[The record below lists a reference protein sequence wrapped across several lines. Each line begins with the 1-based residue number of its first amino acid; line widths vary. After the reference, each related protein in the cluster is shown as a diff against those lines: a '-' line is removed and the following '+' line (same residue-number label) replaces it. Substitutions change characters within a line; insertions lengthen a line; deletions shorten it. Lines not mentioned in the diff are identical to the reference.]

1 MENSTPTSNLPV
13 NAPAAAAPAPAA
25 TDPAPVLVIP
35 RTVFNY
41 VVIAIVF
48 FVLGAVVSAAG
59 SNALFNANSAENER
73 LVREAVAQAIQARG
87 DTAAAGSTD
96 PDPNQRY
103 DVSYDGDPF
112 LGAADAQVVIVEFS
126 DFNCGFCGRYARET
140 LQPLVD
146 AYGDRVRFV
155 YRDYPFLAATSLDAA
170 LAAQC
175 AHEQD
180 NFWGYHNALFSNQGQ
195 FSRETFL
202 NIAQNLK
209 LDMGAFT
216 SCLDSQKYRD
226 EIVED
231 ALAAQELGVRGT
243 PAFFVNGRFISGAQ
257 PYRVF
262 AQAIDAELA
271 ALAEAG
277 SS

>member
-1 MENSTPTSNLPV
+1 MGSPVDNSLPTANQPDSP
-13 NAPAAAAPAPAA
+13 AAPAPAA
-25 TDPAPVLVIP
+25 PADTPVLVIP

-48 FVLGAVVSAAG
+48 FVLGALTSAAG
-59 SNALFNANSAENER
+59 STALFNANSAENER
-73 LVREAVAQAIQARG
+73 LVREAVAQAVQARG
-87 DTAAAGSTD
+87 DTAAGSTE
-96 PDPNQRY
+96 PNPNQRY
-103 DVSYDGDPF
+103 DVSYEGDPF
-112 LGAADAQVVIVEFS
+112 LGTADAPVVIVEFS

-146 AYGDRVRFV
+146 AYGDQVRFV

-180 NFWGYHNALFSNQGQ
+180 NFWGYHNALFMSQGQ
-195 FSRETFL
+195 FTREQFL
-202 NIAQNLK
+202 NIAQSLK
-209 LDMGAFT
+209 LDMAAFT

-226 EIVED
+226 EVVED

-257 PYRVF
+257 PYQVF

-271 ALAEAG
+271 ALAG
-277 SS
+277 G